1 MKVRNIALAFG
12 AAALILLMGSC
23 DALFSNQFKTWG
35 LGQVTNATII
45 DAVHSEDVAAILEQ
59 SGLEEGGISE
69 SFLNAATQDEKTAK
83 AVTDLLQ
90 ATIDNATPDTPPET
104 IQAAQVLIIEIELEM
119 NGGGDFIANIVDA
132 ISAIDFDT
140 FDFSDPATITNIF
153 AALFPSRDAKTL
165 PEGWSQA
172 DIAELINNVAALRT
186 NIDDLIATFQDV
198 GNQFLPNGVDA
209 GWMAQVG
216 AVVRILNMVTPNTV
230 NYPYIDPDHPENG
243 NIGDR
248 GAALADLID
257 DGTTDPNSVF
267 IGDYITNTDSIV
279 EAIIADEGLNAL
291 LLAAGWDL
299 PAIIQANS

>member
-35 LGQVTNATII
+35 LGQVTNATINE
-45 DAVHSEDVAAILEQ
+45 AVTNNDVAAILEQ
-59 SGLEEGGISE
+59 SGLEDGGISD
-69 SFLNAATQDEKTAK
+69 SFLNAATQDQATADAVK
-83 AVTDLLQ
+83 ALLQ
-90 ATIDNATPDTPPET
+90 ETIDDPEAPVET
-104 IQAAQVLIIEIELEM
+104 VQAAQVLIIEIELEM

-132 ISAIDFDT
+132 ISAIDFET

-153 AALFPSRDAKTL
+153 AALFPARDAKTL

-172 DIAELINNVAALRT
+172 EIAELINNVAALGT

-216 AVVRILNMVTPNTV
+216 AVVRILNMVEPNV
-230 NYPYIDPDHPENG
+230 LIYHDENG
-243 NIGDR
+243 DGDL
-248 GAALADLID
+248 GAALAALID
-257 DGTTDPNSVF
+257 YGTSNPNG
-267 IGDYITNTDSIV
+267 ITIENYITNSDDILD
-279 EAIIADEGLNAL
+279 EIKADTGLKAL
-291 LLAAGWDL
+291 LKAAGWDMDEL
-299 PAIIQANS
+299 FLAEE